1 MKRLVICCDG
11 TWNDLEMRYITNVG
25 RLVQALLP
33 TGKSNN
39 KSIEQMIYYDDG
51 VGADAD
57 GLMRLVEGGT
67 GKGIDAQIYNAYRFI
82 AINYEPGDEIC
93 LFGFSRGAFA
103 ARSISGMIGKVG
115 LVPRSELKYLPRA
128 LDAYRSKN
136 SSKQAAFKKQAKS
149 YTDVKIT
156 LLGCWDTVGALGIP
170 DKLPFVPLDN
180 LLRKRYQFHDTNL
193 GAHVLC
199 ALHAVAIDER
209 RKEFNVT
216 LMQKPKG
223 APRAQK
229 LVQKWF
235 PGDHGCVGGGTW
247 EKRALSNHCLQW
259 MVSEAK
265 TQGVELGVDFK
276 RLRDQA
282 ITDHSIFFA
291 GITSLIYGKLNR
303 SMPEKTVSWDDIDD
317 SARIRWREH
326 KDYRPPVL
334 KRRFGQQLDAS
345 ASGQPRK
352 PLASALKLQAGQS
365 ADVRVFAR
373 EKNNHSYIEVEKG
386 NTYQIEVSR
395 LQVWK
400 DGNLD
405 ACDIRGWNT
414 GGKGKPQKIPYQ
426 DGEKADL
433 GSLKANVIRS
443 ATKYK
448 LVKTADWFE
457 LVVKILTSEEKKD
470 DLKGYQRLKIVKP
483 QARTE
488 PYVITFKAQKNGEL
502 RFAANDLAHKF
513 GFIDKYDNNE
523 GWVWIKVIRM
533 P

>member
-1 MKRLVICCDG
+1 MKRIVICCDG

-25 RLVQALLP
+25 RLVQALLA

-51 VGADAD
+51 VGADAN
-57 GLMRLVEGGT
+57 GLMRLIEGGT

-103 ARSISGMIGKVG
+103 ARSIAGMIGKVG
-115 LVPRSELKYLPRA
+115 LVPRSELKHLPAA
-128 LDAYRSKN
+128 LDTYRSKN
-136 SSKQAAFKKQAKS
+136 AKQQTAFKKQAKT
-149 YTDVKIT
+149 YNDVKIT

-170 DKLPFVPLDN
+170 DKLPYLPFDN
-180 LLRKRYQFHDTNL
+180 MFRKRYQFHDTNL
-193 GAHVLC
+193 GKQIQI

-216 LMQKPKG
+216 LMHKPKG
-223 APRAQK
+223 APRSQK

-259 MVSEAK
+259 MVAEAK
-265 TQGVELGVDFK
+265 TQGVELGVDFT
-276 RLRDQA
+276 RLRDHA
-282 ITDHSIFFA
+282 FTDHSIYFS

-303 SMPEKTVSWDDIDD
+303 AMPEKTVSWDDIDD
-317 SARIRWREH
+317 SARIRWLEH
-326 KDYRPPVL
+326 NDYRPPVL
-334 KRRFGQQLDAS
+334 KRRFAKQLDSS

-352 PLASALKLQAGQS
+352 RLDSALKLQPGKS

-373 EKNNHSYIEVEKG
+373 EKNNHSFIEVEKG
-386 NTYQIEVSR
+386 KSYQIEVSR

-414 GGKGKPQKIPYQ
+414 VEKGKTSKIPYQ
-426 DGEKADL
+426 DGEKANL

-443 ATKYK
+443 ANKYK

-457 LVVKILTSEEKKD
+457 LVVKIYAKGDAKD
-470 DLKGYQRLKIVKP
+470 DLKGYQSLTITRP
-483 QARTE
+483 AAETQ
-488 PYVITFKAQKNGEL
+488 PYVINFKAQESGEL
-502 RFAANDLAHKF
+502 RFAANDLSSKF
-513 GFIDKYDNNE
+513 GFIDKYDNND
-523 GWVWIKVIRM
+523 GWVWLKVSGR
-533 P
+533 